1 MSSMKQ
7 GRGPVDLR
15 QVFDDFIRLETE
27 LWNSLD
33 ARLVKECGVTLGA
46 FNALLVVSEM
56 PNCRV
61 NDLAV
66 ALSITVGGVSQAV
79 DRIEARG
86 LLARVPNPANR
97 RSSLLEL
104 TAAGREALDSASE
117 VFDNELSIWFSAS
130 LGTGATTR
138 FAKDL
143 STLRAA
149 AARRRTERPQSGK

>member
-1 MSSMKQ
+1 
-7 GRGPVDLR
+7 VDLR
-15 QVFDDFIRLETE
+15 QVFDDFVRLETE

-33 ARLVKECGVTLGA
+33 ARLVSECGVTLGT
-46 FNALLVVSEM
+46 FNALLIVSET

-61 NDLAV
+61 NDLAA

-86 LLARVPNPANR
+86 LLVRRPNPANR

-104 TAAGREALDSASE
+104 TAAGREALDSASG
-117 VFDNELSIWFSAS
+117 VFDDELSIWFAAP
-130 LGTGATTR
+130 LGQALTTR

-149 AARRRTERPQSGK
+149 AARRRADQAQTAQT

>member
-1 MSSMKQ
+1 MLRMTAASAKS
-7 GRGPVDLR
+7 RVDLR
-15 QVFDDFIRLETE
+15 QVFDDFVRLETQ
-27 LWNSLD
+27 LWNGLD
-33 ARLVKECGVTLGA
+33 ARLVAECGITVGTFNTL
-46 FNALLVVSEM
+46 LIVSQT

-61 NDLAV
+61 NDLAA

-86 LLARVPNPANR
+86 LLERVPNPANR

-104 TAAGREALDSASE
+104 TAAGSEALDSAST
-117 VFDNELSIWFSAS
+117 VFDDELATWFAEP
-130 LGTGATTR
+130 LGAAGAAR

-149 AARRRTERPQSGK
+149 AARRRGDG